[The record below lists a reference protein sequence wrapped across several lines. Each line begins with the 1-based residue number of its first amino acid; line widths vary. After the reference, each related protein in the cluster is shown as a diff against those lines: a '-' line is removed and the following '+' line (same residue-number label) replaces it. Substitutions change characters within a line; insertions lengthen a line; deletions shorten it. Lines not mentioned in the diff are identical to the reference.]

1 MSVHR
6 RNAARV
12 VAVVL
17 MTACSTPFV
26 VAADAKPG
34 EFTSNTID
42 VGIVVSD
49 VDRAIK
55 FYTEAIGMREA
66 MGFSVPA
73 SFGADIGL
81 ADSKPLAIRVLVL
94 GDAPTATRLKLMEL
108 PSTSPK
114 KSDNRFIHSQLGY
127 RYLTVFVADADAA
140 NQRLK
145 RAGVKP
151 LGKGTVPLPAGLPQ
165 GLAAIVVRD
174 PDGNLVELIARTK

>member
-1 MSVHR
+1 MFVHWR
-6 RNAARV
+6 SAGRAI
-12 VAVVL
+12 AVL
-17 MTACSTPFV
+17 SIAACSARFAA
-26 VAADAKPG
+26 AADAKPG

-49 VDRAIK
+49 VDRAVK
-55 FYTEAIGMREA
+55 FYTEAIGMRET

-81 ADSKPLAIRVLVL
+81 ADNKPLAIRVLVL
-94 GDAPTATRLKLMEL
+94 GDAPTATRLKLMEVRG
-108 PSTSPK
+108 TSPK
-114 KSDNRFIHSQLGY
+114 KSDNGFIHSQLGY

-140 NQRLK
+140 NERLK
-145 RAGVKP
+145 KAGVKP